1 MFGLYERL
9 KRGKMWQGGKICQRH
24 VAYIAAL
31 SCCLLLCLSA
41 SAVLGA
47 RIKDIASIQ
56 GMRDNQLF
64 GYGLVVGLAGTGDGT
79 QAKFTMLSIANMM
92 ERMGIINVDPQQIKV
107 KNAAG
112 VIVTAQMPPFAKN
125 GQKLDVVVS
134 SIGDAKSLQGG
145 TLLMTPLKGVD
156 GKVYAI
162 AQGPVSIGGF
172 AAGGQGGNVQKNHP
186 TAGRIANGATV
197 EREIPVDLNRKEQV
211 RISLYRPDFTTV
223 SRMVDAIN
231 DVMGVEA
238 ATAVDPETVSV
249 RVPLEYRGSTVS
261 FIASL
266 ENIEIEPDQKAR
278 IVLDERTGTV
288 VMGSTVHISTV
299 AIAHGNLSIRINE
312 NPQVS
317 QPNPL
322 GGGQTV
328 TTPGTNV
335 NVKEGG
341 GEMVVL
347 NGGATIG
354 DLVSAL
360 NAIGVTPRD
369 LISILGSIKAAG
381 ALQADIEVI

>member
-1 MFGLYERL
+1 MLSLRLALNMFFDTRKKYPVYRVVLISILLFLFSAPGLL
-9 KRGKMWQGGKICQRH
+9 Q
-24 VAYIAAL
+24 A
-31 SCCLLLCLSA
+31 
-41 SAVLGA
+41 A

-64 GYGLVVGLAGTGDGT
+64 GYGLVLGLAGTGDGT

-162 AQGPVSIGGF
+162 AQGPLSIGGF
-172 AAGGQGGNVQKNHP
+172 AAGGQGASVQKNHP
-186 TAGRIANGATV
+186 TVGRIANGATV
-197 EREIPVDLNRKEQV
+197 EREIPVDLNNREQV
-211 RISLYRPDFTTV
+211 LISFYRPDFTTV
-223 SRMVDAIN
+223 SRAVEAIN
-231 DVMGVEA
+231 DEIGFD
-238 ATAVDPETVSV
+238 TASALDPETVAV
-249 RVPLEYRGSTVS
+249 RVPMEYRGDTVS
-261 FIASL
+261 FISAI
-266 ENIEIEPDQKAR
+266 ENVEIDPDQKAR
-278 IVLDERTGTV
+278 IVIDERTGTI
-288 VMGSTVHISTV
+288 VMGSTVHISKV

-312 NPQVS
+312 NPNVS

-322 GGGQTV
+322 AGGQTV
-328 TTPGTNV
+328 TTPGTDV
-335 NVKEGG
+335 NVKEGS

-347 NGGATIG
+347 DGGATIG

-381 ALQADIEVI
+381 ALQADIQVI

>member
-1 MFGLYERL
+1 MIFFYKLKYEINSYI
-9 KRGKMWQGGKICQRH
+9 GKKFLPFTVGIVSM
-24 VAYIAAL
+24 
-31 SCCLLLCLSA
+31 LLLLFFINNQSPVQA
-41 SAVLGA
+41 A
-47 RIKDIASIQ
+47 RIKDISSIQ

-92 ERMGIINVDPQQIKV
+92 ERMGIINVDADQVKV

-125 GQKLDVVVS
+125 GQKIDVVVS

-145 TLLMTPLKGVD
+145 TLLLTPLKGVD
-156 GKVYAI
+156 NKVYAL

-172 AAGGQGGNVQKNHP
+172 AAGGQGGSVQKNHP
-186 TAGRIANGATV
+186 TAGRITNGATI
-197 EREIPVDLNRKEQV
+197 EREVAVDLNRKDNV
-211 RISLYRPDFTTV
+211 IISLYRPDFTTA
-223 SRMVDAIN
+223 SRAVEAIN
-231 DVMGVEA
+231 DEMGFDIA
-238 ATAVDPETVSV
+238 SAIDPETISV
-249 RVPLEYRGSTVS
+249 QVPLEYKGSAVS
-261 FIASL
+261 FIASI
-266 ENIEIEPDQKAR
+266 ENIEIKPDQKAR
-278 IVLDERTGTV
+278 IVLEERTGTV
-288 VMGSTVHISTV
+288 VMGSTVHISKV

-312 NPQVS
+312 NPTVS

-322 GGGQTV
+322 GQGETV
-328 TTPGTNV
+328 TTPGTEV
-335 NVKEGG
+335 NAKEGS

-347 NGGATIG
+347 DGGATIG

-360 NAIGVTPRD
+360 NAIGVSPRD